1 MIEQDRPGKIFVG
14 GLTSNV
20 DRETLETAFAK
31 FGRITEILIIRDKI
45 TNQSRGYG
53 FITYENPLDA
63 EDAVK
68 GMDGEVPSFQTING
82 KEIHVEQAVRAVH
95 DDRGGGMRSS
105 RGGGRSRGGSSMRS
119 RGSRGGLSS
128 RRGGFSTRDGGGSRD
143 SSRRMDSMRRG
154 SPPPRRGSSG
164 MRGRGRGGPMIRG
177 RSSSFGRRE
186 MTPPRKSMMLHSS
199 PPRYSDGP
207 SRRGPSYNDSPPPR
221 RMSSDYDRRDS
232 RFTSS
237 GISDRLPPRSR
248 DIYQSSPPRDSG
260 RLMDSRMSSGRGS
273 RDYQSSRD
281 YPPQRDYN
289 SRNFTPDRE
298 PIRSRL
304 PPQSRSSGGR
314 DYLSPRGGGD
324 YISSRDTG
332 RDYSSSRDYGSSSR
346 EYQSSRD
353 LPSRDYSS
361 RFDSHDL
368 GGSSSRYSSR
378 DLDRPT
384 QSRGPPL
391 RGYDSLDDLPPSRS
405 SYSSPAGGSRGPP
418 SRSGPSFSSRGG
430 GGSSDRRD
438 SRGGGGAVLGS
449 RRPGPTLSRGAPPPK
464 RSRVDGPP
472 MKHGGAP
479 SSFRR

>member
-20 DRETLETAFAK
+20 DRETLENAFAK
-31 FGRITEILIIRDKI
+31 FGRITEVLIIRDKI

-82 KEIHVEQAVRAVH
+82 KEIHVEQAVRAIH
-95 DDRGGGMRSS
+95 DDRGGMRSG
-105 RGGGRSRGGSSMRS
+105 RGGRSRGGSSMRS

-128 RRGGFSTRDGGGSRD
+128 RRGGFSSRDSGGSRD
-143 SSRRMDSMRRG
+143 GSRRMDSMRRG

-164 MRGRGRGGPMIRG
+164 MRGRGRGGPVLRKHSNRRTSFSG
-177 RSSSFGRRE
+177 RSSSFGRRD

-207 SRRGPSYNDSPPPR
+207 SRRYNDSPPPR

-237 GISDRLPPRSR
+237 GLSDRLPPRGR
-248 DIYQSSPPRDSG
+248 DMYQSSPPRDSS

-289 SRNFTPDRE
+289 SRNFTPERE
-298 PIRSRL
+298 PIRSRM
-304 PPQSRSSGGR
+304 PPQRDSYSLSSRDDRRDTFTRSSGGR
-314 DYLSPRGGGD
+314 DYLPSRGGGSGD
-324 YISSRDTG
+324 YISSRDSG
-332 RDYSSSRDYGSSSR
+332 RDYNSSRDYSSSSRD
-346 EYQSSRD
+346 YQSSRD
-353 LPSRDYSS
+353 VPSRDYGS

-368 GGSSSRYSSR
+368 GGGSSRYSSR
-378 DLDRPT
+378 DVDRPT

-391 RGYDSLDDLPPSRS
+391 RSYDALDDLPPSRN

-418 SRSGPSFSSRGG
+418 SRSGPSFSSP
-430 GGSSDRRD
+430 RR
-438 SRGGGGAVLGS
+438 RQ
-449 RRPGPTLSRGAPPPK
+449 
-464 RSRVDGPP
+464 
-472 MKHGGAP
+472 
-479 SSFRR
+479 

>member
-260 RLMDSRMSSGRGS
+260 RLMDSR
-273 RDYQSSRD
+273 
-281 YPPQRDYN
+281 
-289 SRNFTPDRE
+289 
-298 PIRSRL
+298 
-304 PPQSRSSGGR
+304 SSGGR

>member
-260 RLMDSRMSSGRGS
+260 RLMD
-273 RDYQSSRD
+273 RDSYSMSSRD
-281 YPPQRDYN
+281 DRRDT
-289 SRNFTPDRE
+289 F
-298 PIRSRL
+298 
-304 PPQSRSSGGR
+304 SRSSGGR

>member
-20 DRETLETAFAK
+20 DRETLENAFAK
-31 FGRITEILIIRDKI
+31 FGRITEVLIIRDKI

-82 KEIHVEQAVRAVH
+82 KEIHVEQAVRAIH
-95 DDRGGGMRSS
+95 DDRGGMRSG
-105 RGGGRSRGGSSMRS
+105 RGGRSRGGSSMRS

-128 RRGGFSTRDGGGSRD
+128 RRGGFSSRDSGGSRD
-143 SSRRMDSMRRG
+143 GSRRMDSMRRG

-164 MRGRGRGGPMIRG
+164 MRGRGRGGPVLRKHSNRRTSFSG
-177 RSSSFGRRE
+177 RSSSFGRRD

-207 SRRGPSYNDSPPPR
+207 SRRYNDSPPPR

-237 GISDRLPPRSR
+237 GLSDRLPPRGR
-248 DIYQSSPPRDSG
+248 DMYQSSPPRDSS
-260 RLMDSRMSSGRGS
+260 RLMDRDSYSLSSRDDRRDTFTRSSGGRDYLPSRGGGSGDYISSRDSGRDYNSSRDYSSSS

-281 YPPQRDYN
+281 VP
-289 SRNFTPDRE
+289 
-298 PIRSRL
+298 
-304 PPQSRSSGGR
+304 
-314 DYLSPRGGGD
+314 
-324 YISSRDTG
+324 
-332 RDYSSSRDYGSSSR
+332 SRDYG
-346 EYQSSRD
+346 
-353 LPSRDYSS
+353 S

-368 GGSSSRYSSR
+368 GGGSSRYSSR
-378 DLDRPT
+378 DVDRPT

-391 RGYDSLDDLPPSRS
+391 RSYDALDDLPPSRN

-418 SRSGPSFSSRGG
+418 SRSGPSFSSP
-430 GGSSDRRD
+430 RR
-438 SRGGGGAVLGS
+438 RQ
-449 RRPGPTLSRGAPPPK
+449 
-464 RSRVDGPP
+464 
-472 MKHGGAP
+472 
-479 SSFRR
+479 